1 MNDLPIRMELTQ
13 IQREILTALINL
25 QRREGRA
32 IKGEEIASI
41 IDRNP
46 GTIRNQMQSLK
57 ALHLV
62 EGVPGPKGG
71 YRAITAAYEAINLDG
86 NDDVVDVP
94 VIRNGSPVEGATAN
108 EITFYTVMR
117 PNQCSGI
124 VQIIGNI
131 REFNVDDEIEI
142 GPTPV
147 NKTHIKGVV
156 TGRDDT
162 SNRLIFDIKEMA
174 SIPKIPVRNLTR
186 PAITLDPEISL
197 LEACKKLNA
206 SNVRAALVGKN
217 GDPRGL
223 ISMEDVIRGIT
234 EGKEGRPVEESM
246 EREFPTVDADD
257 PLHVAISELG
267 KSGACQVV
275 VLDSNVPTGMLGATD
290 LIRCMIRF

>member
-1 MNDLPIRMELTQ
+1 MMELTQ

-71 YRAITAAYEAINLDG
+71 YRAITAAYEAINLDS
-86 NDDVVDVP
+86 NNDVVDVP

-131 REFNVDDEIEI
+131 REFNIDDEIEI

-162 SNRLIFDIKEMA
+162 TNRLIFDIKEMA
-174 SIPKIPVRNLTR
+174 SIPKIPVKTLAR
-186 PAITLDPEISL
+186 PVITLDPEISL
-197 LEACKKLNA
+197 LEACKKMSDSKA
-206 SNVRAALVGKN
+206 RAALVGKN
-217 GDPRGL
+217 GEPKGL
-223 ISMEDVIRGIT
+223 IGLEDAVRGVA
-234 EGKEGRPVEESM
+234 EGKESLSVEESM
-246 EREFPTVDADD
+246 VREFPTVKADD
-257 PLHVAISELG
+257 LLHVAISTLG
-267 KSGACQVV
+267 KTGACQVI
-275 VLDSNVPTGMLGATD
+275 VLDSDVPSGILEATD
-290 LIRCMIRF
+290 LIRYMIRY

>member
-1 MNDLPIRMELTQ
+1 MELTQ

-32 IKGEEIASI
+32 VKGEEIASI

-71 YRAITAAYEAINLDG
+71 YRAIAAAYEAINLDG
-86 NDDVVDVP
+86 DDDVVDVP
-94 VIRNGSPVEGATAN
+94 VIRNGSAVEGATAN
-108 EITFYTVMR
+108 EITFFTVMR

-131 REFNVDDEIEI
+131 REFNIDDEIEI

-162 SNRLIFDIKEMA
+162 TNRLIFDIREMA
-174 SIPKIPVRNLTR
+174 SIPKIPVKSLAR
-186 PAITLDPEISL
+186 PAITIDPGVTL
-197 LEACKKLNA
+197 LEAAISLSGN
-206 SNVRAALVGKN
+206 NVRAALVGKN
-217 GDPRGL
+217 GGSKGL
-223 ISMEDVIRGIT
+223 ISLEDVVRGIA
-234 EGKEGRPVEESM
+234 EGKKDLPVEESM
-246 EREFPTVDADD
+246 ERDYPAVDGDE
-257 PLHVAISELG
+257 PLHVAISKLAET
-267 KSGACQVV
+267 GAAQIVV
-275 VLDSNVPTGMLGATD
+275 TQSDVPFGMLEASD
-290 LIRCMIRF
+290 LARCMIRF

>member
-1 MNDLPIRMELTQ
+1 MELTQ

-25 QRREGRA
+25 QRRKGRA

-71 YRAITAAYEAINLDG
+71 YRAIAAAYDAINLDAD
-86 NDDVVDVP
+86 NEVVDVP
-94 VIRNGSPVEGATAN
+94 VMRNGSPVEGATAN

-131 REFNVDDEIEI
+131 REFDIDDEIEI

-147 NKTHIKGVV
+147 NKTSIKGVV

-162 SNRLIFDIKEMA
+162 TNRLIFDIKEMA
-174 SIPKIPVRNLTR
+174 SIPKIPVKNLAK
-186 PAITLDPEISL
+186 PAVTIDPEMSL
-197 LEACKKLNA
+197 LEACRKL
-206 SNVRAALVGKN
+206 SDSKVRAALVAKN
-217 GDPRGL
+217 GDLKGL
-223 ISMEDVIRGIT
+223 ISMEDVIRGVA
-234 EGKEGRPVEESM
+234 EGKEDRPVEESM
-246 EREFPTVDADD
+246 EREYPTVNADD

-275 VLDSNVPTGMLGATD
+275 VLDSNVPSGMLGATD

>member
-1 MNDLPIRMELTQ
+1 MELTP

-32 IKGEEIASI
+32 VKGEEIASI

-71 YRAITAAYEAINLDG
+71 YRAITAAYEAISLDG
-86 NDDVVDVP
+86 NEDVVDVP

-147 NKTHIKGVV
+147 NKTTIKGVV

-162 SNRLIFDIKEMA
+162 TNRLIFDIKEMA
-174 SIPKIPVRNLTR
+174 SIPKIPVKTLAK
-186 PAITLDPEISL
+186 PAVTIDPETSL
-197 LEACKKLNA
+197 LEACRKL
-206 SNVRAALVGKN
+206 SGLKIRAALVGKN
-217 GDPRGL
+217 GDSRGL
-223 ISMEDVIRGIT
+223 ISLDDVVRGIA
-234 EGKEGRPVEESM
+234 EGKEDRPVTESM
-246 EREFPTVDADD
+246 EREYATVEADE
-257 PLHVAISELG
+257 PLHVAIRKLG
-267 KSGACQVV
+267 KTGACQVV
-275 VLDSNVPTGMLGATD
+275 VTESDVPSGMLDATD

>member
-1 MNDLPIRMELTQ
+1 MELTQ

-94 VIRNGSPVEGATAN
+94 VIRNGSPVDGATAN

-131 REFNVDDEIEI
+131 REFNIDDEIEI

-162 SNRLIFDIKEMA
+162 TNRLIFDIKEMA
-174 SIPKIPVRNLTR
+174 SIPKIPVKTLAR
-186 PAITLDPEISL
+186 PVITVDPGISL
-197 LEACKKLNA
+197 LEACKKLVDSKA
-206 SNVRAALVGKN
+206 RAALVGKN
-217 GDPRGL
+217 GELKGL
-223 ISMEDVIRGIT
+223 ISLEDVVRGVA
-234 EGKEGRPVEESM
+234 EGREDRPVEESM
-246 EREFPTVDADD
+246 NTDYPTVKADE
-257 PLHVAISELG
+257 PLHIAISKLG
-267 KSGACQVV
+267 KTGASQVV
-275 VLDSNVPTGMLGATD
+275 VLDSDVPSGMLEATD
-290 LIRCMIRF
+290 LMRCMIRF

>member
-71 YRAITAAYEAINLDG
+71 YRAIAAAYEAINLDG

-94 VIRNGSPVEGATAN
+94 VMRNGSPVEGATAN

-162 SNRLIFDIKEMA
+162 TNRLIFDIKEMA
-174 SIPKIPVRNLTR
+174 SIPKIPVKNLAR
-186 PAITLDPEISL
+186 QAITLDPEMSL
-197 LEACKKLNA
+197 LEACKKLND
-206 SNVRAALVGKN
+206 SKVRAALVSQN

-223 ISMEDVIRGIT
+223 ITLEDVVRGIA
-234 EGKEGRPVEESM
+234 EGKENLAVKESM
-246 EREFPTVDADD
+246 EREFPTVEADE
-257 PLHVAISELG
+257 PLHVAISKLG
-267 KSGACQVV
+267 KTGACQVV
-275 VLDSNVPTGMLGATD
+275 VIDSDVPSGMLEATD

>member
-1 MNDLPIRMELTQ
+1 MKISPIRMELTQ

-71 YRAITAAYEAINLDG
+71 YRAITAAYEAISLDG
-86 NDDVVDVP
+86 NEDVVDVP
-94 VIRNGSPVEGATAN
+94 VMRNGSPVEGATAN

-162 SNRLIFDIKEMA
+162 TNRLIFDIKEMA
-174 SIPKIPVRNLTR
+174 SIPKIPVKTLAK
-186 PAITLDPEISL
+186 PAITIDPSISL
-197 LEACKKLNA
+197 LEACRKLSD

-217 GDPRGL
+217 GGPKGL
-223 ISMEDVIRGIT
+223 ISMEDVIRGMA
-234 EGKEGRPVEESM
+234 EGKEGQPVEESM

-275 VLDSNVPTGMLGATD
+275 VLDSDVPSGMLGATD

>member
-71 YRAITAAYEAINLDG
+71 YRAITAAYEAINLDS

-174 SIPKIPVRNLTR
+174 SIPKIPVKTLAR

-197 LEACKKLNA
+197 LEACKKLND
-206 SNVRAALVGKN
+206 SKVRAALVGKN
-217 GDPRGL
+217 GDPKGL
-223 ISMEDVIRGIT
+223 ISMEDVIRGMA

-275 VLDSNVPTGMLGATD
+275 VLDSNVPSGMLGATD

>member
-1 MNDLPIRMELTQ
+1 MTDLPISMELTQ

-32 IKGEEIASI
+32 VKGEEIADI

-71 YRAITAAYEAINLDG
+71 YKAIAAAYEAINLDA
-86 NDDVVDVP
+86 DDNVVDVP
-94 VIRNGSPVEGATAN
+94 VIRNGSPVDGATAN
-108 EITFYTVMR
+108 EITFFTVMR

-131 REFNVDDEIEI
+131 RDFDIDDEIEI

-162 SNRLIFDIKEMA
+162 TNRLIFDIKEMA
-174 SIPKIPVRNLTR
+174 AIPKIPVKNLAR
-186 PAITLDPEISL
+186 PAITIDPEISL
-197 LEACKKLNA
+197 LEACSKLHHLKA
-206 SNVRAALVGKN
+206 RAALVGKN
-217 GDPRGL
+217 GNRSGV
-223 ISMEDVIRGIT
+223 ISLENIVKGMA
-234 EGKEGRPVEESM
+234 EGKKDMPVLECM
-246 EREFPTVDADD
+246 ERDYPTVEGDE
-257 PLHVAISELG
+257 PLHVAISKLG
-267 KSGACQVV
+267 ETGASQVV
-275 VLDSNVPTGMLGATD
+275 VTESDVPFGMLDARD
-290 LIRCMIRF
+290 LIRCMVRF

>member
-162 SNRLIFDIKEMA
+162 TNRLLFDIKEMA
-174 SIPKIPVRNLTR
+174 SIPKIPVKCLAK
-186 PAITLDPEISL
+186 PAVTIYPDISL
-197 LEACKKLNA
+197 LEACRKL
-206 SNVRAALVGKN
+206 SDSKVRAALVGKN
-217 GDPRGL
+217 GDSKGL
-223 ISMEDVIRGIT
+223 ISLEDAVRGVA
-234 EGKEGRPVEESM
+234 EGKGEMPVAESM
-246 EREFPTVDADD
+246 DREYATVGGDE
-257 PLHVAISELG
+257 PLHVAITKLG
-267 KSGACQVV
+267 KTGASQVV
-275 VLDSNVPTGMLGATD
+275 VTESDVPSGMLEATD

>member
-1 MNDLPIRMELTQ
+1 MMELTQ
-13 IQREILTALINL
+13 IQREILTALITL
-25 QRREGRA
+25 QRRDSRA

-71 YRAITAAYEAINLDG
+71 YRAIATAYEAINLDTTK
-86 NDDVVDVP
+86 DVVDVP
-94 VIRNGSPVEGATAN
+94 IVRNGSPVEGATAN

-131 REFNVDDEIEI
+131 REFNIDDEIEI

-174 SIPKIPVRNLTR
+174 SIPKIPVKTLAH
-186 PAITLDPEISL
+186 PAITIDPDMSL
-197 LEACKKLNA
+197 LEACSKLA
-206 SNVRAALVGKN
+206 DSNVRAALVGKN

-223 ISMEDVIRGIT
+223 ISLENIVRGMA
-234 EGKEGRPVEESM
+234 EGKRDKPVKESM
-246 EREFPTVDADD
+246 VREFPTVEADD
-257 PLHVAISELG
+257 PLHVAISKLG
-267 KSGACQVV
+267 KTGACQVV
-275 VLDSNVPTGMLGATD
+275 VIDSDAPSKILEATD
-290 LIRCMIRF
+290 LIRCMVRF

>member
-1 MNDLPIRMELTQ
+1 MMELTQ

-71 YRAITAAYEAINLDG
+71 YRAITAAYEAINLDS

-94 VIRNGSPVEGATAN
+94 VIRNGSPVDGATAN

-131 REFNVDDEIEI
+131 REFNIDDEIEI

-162 SNRLIFDIKEMA
+162 TNRLIFDIKEMA
-174 SIPKIPVRNLTR
+174 SIPKIPVKTLAR
-186 PAITLDPEISL
+186 PVITVDPEISL
-197 LEACKKLNA
+197 LEACKKLVDSKA
-206 SNVRAALVGKN
+206 RAALVGKN
-217 GDPRGL
+217 GELKGL
-223 ISMEDVIRGIT
+223 ISLEDAVRGVA
-234 EGKEGRPVEESM
+234 EGKEEQPVEESM
-246 EREFPTVDADD
+246 GKDYPTVKAND
-257 PLHVAISELG
+257 PLHVAISKLG
-267 KSGACQVV
+267 KTGSCQVV
-275 VLDSNVPTGMLGATD
+275 VLDSDVPSGILEATD
-290 LIRCMIRF
+290 MIRYMTRF

>member
-71 YRAITAAYEAINLDG
+71 YRAITAAYEAISLDG
-86 NDDVVDVP
+86 NEDVVDVP

-162 SNRLIFDIKEMA
+162 TNRLIFDIKEMA

-197 LEACKKLNA
+197 LEACKKLND

-217 GDPRGL
+217 GDPKGL
-223 ISMEDVIRGIT
+223 ISMEDVIRGMA
-234 EGKEGRPVEESM
+234 EGKEDRPVEESM
-246 EREFPTVDADD
+246 EREFPTVDADE

-275 VLDSNVPTGMLGATD
+275 VLESNVPSGMLGATD

>member
-1 MNDLPIRMELTQ
+1 VRICPIRMELTP

-32 IKGEEIASI
+32 VKGEEIASI

-71 YRAITAAYEAINLDG
+71 YRAIAAAYDAINLDS
-86 NDDVVDVP
+86 DDQVVDVP
-94 VIRNGSPVEGATAN
+94 VVRNGSPIAGASAN

-131 REFNVDDEIEI
+131 RDFDIDDEIEI

-147 NKTHIKGVV
+147 NKTTIKGVV

-162 SNRLIFDIKEMA
+162 TNRLIFDITEMA
-174 SIPKIPVRNLTR
+174 SIPKIPVKNLAK
-186 PAITLDPEISL
+186 PAVIIDPDISL
-197 LEACKKLNA
+197 LEACRKL
-206 SNVRAALVGKN
+206 SDSKVRAALVGKN
-217 GDPRGL
+217 GDSKGL
-223 ISMEDVIRGIT
+223 ISLEDAVRGVA
-234 EGKEGRPVEESM
+234 EGKGEMPVAESM
-246 EREFPTVDADD
+246 EREFPTIEADE
-257 PLHVAISELG
+257 PLHVAITELG
-267 KSGACQVV
+267 KTGACQLVV
-275 VLDSNVPTGMLGATD
+275 TESEVPSGILEARD
-290 LIRCMIRF
+290 LIRCMIRL

>member
-1 MNDLPIRMELTQ
+1 MELTQ

-71 YRAITAAYEAINLDG
+71 YRAITAAYEAINLDSH
-86 NDDVVDVP
+86 DDVVDVP

-162 SNRLIFDIKEMA
+162 TNRLLFDIKEMA
-174 SIPKIPVRNLTR
+174 SIPKIPVKTLAR
-186 PAITLDPEISL
+186 PTITLDPDITL
-197 LEACKKLNA
+197 FEACKKLND
-206 SNVRAALVGKN
+206 SKVRAAFVGKN

-223 ISMEDVIRGIT
+223 ISLEDVIRGMA
-234 EGKEGRPVEESM
+234 EGKESLPVEESM
-246 EREFPTVDADD
+246 EKDYPTVEADE
-257 PLHVAISELG
+257 PLHVAISKLG
-267 KSGACQVV
+267 KTGAFQIVVIDSDVPSGI
-275 VLDSNVPTGMLGATD
+275 LEATD
-290 LIRCMIRF
+290 LIRCMVRF

>member
-1 MNDLPIRMELTQ
+1 MELTQ

-32 IKGEEIASI
+32 VKGEEIAAI

-71 YRAITAAYEAINLDG
+71 YRAIAAAYEAINLDG
-86 NDDVVDVP
+86 ADDVVDVP
-94 VIRNGSPVEGATAN
+94 VIRNGSPVPGATAN
-108 EITFYTVMR
+108 EITFFTVMR

-131 REFNVDDEIEI
+131 RDFDIDDEIEI

-174 SIPKIPVRNLTR
+174 AIPKIPVKNLAR
-186 PAITLDPEISL
+186 AAITIEPETTL
-197 LEACKKLNA
+197 LEACSKLHLSGA
-206 SNVRAALVGKN
+206 RAALVGEN
-217 GDPRGL
+217 GDRRGL
-223 ISMEDVIRGIT
+223 ITLEDILRGIA
-234 EGKEGRPVEESM
+234 EGRMEMPVCESM
-246 EREFPTVDADD
+246 ERDFPTVDAEE
-257 PLHVAISELG
+257 PLHSAITKLAET
-267 KSGACQVV
+267 GATQVV
-275 VLDSNVPTGMLGATD
+275 VTSSQTPLGVLDASD
-290 LIRCMIRF
+290 LIRCMIRS

>member
-1 MNDLPIRMELTQ
+1 MELTP

-32 IKGEEIASI
+32 VKGEEIASI

-71 YRAITAAYEAINLDG
+71 YRAIAAAYDAINLDA
-86 NDDVVDVP
+86 DDQVVDVP
-94 VIRNGSPVEGATAN
+94 VMRNGSPVDGATAN
-108 EITFYTVMR
+108 EITFFTVMR

-131 REFNVDDEIEI
+131 RDFDIDDEIEI

-147 NKTHIKGVV
+147 NKTTIKGVV

-162 SNRLIFDIKEMA
+162 TNRLIFDITEMA
-174 SIPKIPVRNLTR
+174 SIPKIPVKNLAK
-186 PAITLDPEISL
+186 PAVIIDPDISL
-197 LEACKKLNA
+197 LEACRKL
-206 SNVRAALVGKN
+206 SDSKVRAALVGKN
-217 GDPRGL
+217 GDSKGL
-223 ISMEDVIRGIT
+223 ISLEDAVRGVA
-234 EGKEGRPVEESM
+234 EGKGEMPVAESM
-246 EREFPTVDADD
+246 EREFPTIEADE
-257 PLHVAISELG
+257 PLHVAITELG
-267 KSGACQVV
+267 KTGACQLVV
-275 VLDSNVPTGMLGATD
+275 TESEVPSGILEARD
-290 LIRCMIRF
+290 LIRCMIRL

>member
-1 MNDLPIRMELTQ
+1 MELTQ

-71 YRAITAAYEAINLDG
+71 YRAITAAYEAISLDG
-86 NDDVVDVP
+86 NEDVVDVP

-162 SNRLIFDIKEMA
+162 TNRLIFDIKEMA
-174 SIPKIPVRNLTR
+174 SIPKIPVKTLAK
-186 PAITLDPEISL
+186 PAITIDPSISL
-197 LEACKKLNA
+197 LEACRKLSD

-217 GDPRGL
+217 GGPKGL
-223 ISMEDVIRGIT
+223 ISMEDVIRGMA
-234 EGKEGRPVEESM
+234 EGKEGQPVEESM

-275 VLDSNVPTGMLGATD
+275 VLDSDVPSGMLGATD

>member
-1 MNDLPIRMELTQ
+1 MKDDPISMELTQ

-32 IKGEEIASI
+32 VKGEEIATI

-71 YRAITAAYEAINLDG
+71 YRAISAAYEAMNLDG
-86 NDDVVDVP
+86 ADDVVDVP
-94 VIRNGSPVEGATAN
+94 VVRNGSPVQGATAN
-108 EITFYTVMR
+108 EITFFTVMR

-131 REFNVDDEIEI
+131 RDFNIDDQIEI

-162 SNRLIFDIKEMA
+162 TNRLIFDIKEMA
-174 SIPKIPVRNLTR
+174 SIPKIPVKNLAS
-186 PAITLDPEISL
+186 PAITIDPETTL
-197 LEACKKLNA
+197 LEACQRLSDSK
-206 SNVRAALVGKN
+206 VRAALVGKN
-217 GDPRGL
+217 GDRMGL
-223 ISMEDVIRGIT
+223 ISMEEIVRGVA
-234 EGKEGRPVEESM
+234 EGRMDRPVKESM
-246 EREFPTVDADD
+246 DRDYPTVEGDE
-257 PLHVAISELG
+257 PLHAAITKLG
-267 KSGACQVV
+267 ETGASQVV
-275 VLDSNVPTGMLGATD
+275 VTDSDVPSGMLEAKD
-290 LIRCMIRF
+290 LVRCMIRF

>member
-94 VIRNGSPVEGATAN
+94 VIRNGEPVEGATAN

-162 SNRLIFDIKEMA
+162 TNRLIFDIKEMA

-197 LEACKKLNA
+197 LEACKKLND

-217 GDPRGL
+217 GDPKGL
-223 ISMEDVIRGIT
+223 ISMEDVIKGMA

-275 VLDSNVPTGMLGATD
+275 VLDSNVPSGMLGATD

>member
-1 MNDLPIRMELTQ
+1 MRICPIRMELTP

-32 IKGEEIASI
+32 VKGEEIASI

-71 YRAITAAYEAINLDG
+71 YRAIAAAYDAINLDS
-86 NDDVVDVP
+86 DDQVVDVP
-94 VIRNGSPVEGATAN
+94 VVRNGSPIAGASAN

-131 REFNVDDEIEI
+131 RDFDIDDEIEI

-147 NKTHIKGVV
+147 NKTTIKGVV

-162 SNRLIFDIKEMA
+162 TNRLIFDITEMA
-174 SIPKIPVRNLTR
+174 SIPKIPVKNLAK
-186 PAITLDPEISL
+186 PAVIIDPDISL
-197 LEACKKLNA
+197 LEACRKL
-206 SNVRAALVGKN
+206 SDSKVRAALVGKN
-217 GDPRGL
+217 GDSKGL
-223 ISMEDVIRGIT
+223 ISLEDAVRGVA
-234 EGKEGRPVEESM
+234 EGKGEMPVAESM
-246 EREFPTVDADD
+246 EREFPTIEADE
-257 PLHVAISELG
+257 PLHVAITELG
-267 KSGACQVV
+267 KTGACQLVV
-275 VLDSNVPTGMLGATD
+275 TESEVPSGILEARD
-290 LIRCMIRF
+290 LIRCMIRL

>member
-1 MNDLPIRMELTQ
+1 MTQ

-71 YRAITAAYEAINLDG
+71 YRAIAAAYDAINLDAD
-86 NDDVVDVP
+86 NEVVDVP

-131 REFNVDDEIEI
+131 RDFNIDDEIEI

-156 TGRDDT
+156 KGRDDT
-162 SNRLIFDIKEMA
+162 TNRLIFDIKEMA
-174 SIPKIPVRNLTR
+174 SIPKIPVKNLAR
-186 PAITLDPEISL
+186 PAITINPGMSL
-197 LEACKKLNA
+197 LEACKKLNDLK
-206 SNVRAALVGKN
+206 VRAALVSQN

-223 ISMEDVIRGIT
+223 ITLEDVVKGIA
-234 EGKEGRPVEESM
+234 EGKENLPVKESM
-246 EREFPTVDADD
+246 VRDFPTVKADD
-257 PLHVAISELG
+257 PLHTAISKLG
-267 KSGACQVV
+267 ETGASQIVV
-275 VLDSNVPTGMLGATD
+275 EDSDVLSGMLEATD

>member
-1 MNDLPIRMELTQ
+1 MELTQ

-32 IKGEEIASI
+32 VKGEEIASI

-71 YRAITAAYEAINLDG
+71 YRAMAAAYDAINLDAD
-86 NDDVVDVP
+86 DDVVDVP
-94 VIRNGSPVEGATAN
+94 VVRNGSPVEGATAN

-131 REFNVDDEIEI
+131 RDFNIDDEIEI

-162 SNRLIFDIKEMA
+162 TNRLIFDIKEMA
-174 SIPKIPVRNLTR
+174 SIPKIPVRNLAR
-186 PAITLDPEISL
+186 PAITIDPQISII
-197 LEACKKLNA
+197 EACQKL
-206 SNVRAALVGKN
+206 SDSKVRAALVGKN
-217 GDPRGL
+217 GDSRGL
-223 ISMEDVIRGIT
+223 ISLEDLVRGVAA
-234 EGKEGRPVEESM
+234 GKKDHPVEEAM
-246 EREFPTVDADD
+246 EREYASVEGDE
-257 PLHVAISELG
+257 PLHVAISKLG
-267 KSGACQVV
+267 KTGACQVV
-275 VLDSNVPTGMLGATD
+275 VTESDVPFGMLDASD
-290 LIRCMIRF
+290 LFRCMVRF

>member
-1 MNDLPIRMELTQ
+1 MELTQ

-162 SNRLIFDIKEMA
+162 TNRLLFDIKEMA
-174 SIPKIPVRNLTR
+174 SIPKIPVKNLAR

-197 LEACKKLNA
+197 LEACKKLND
-206 SNVRAALVGKN
+206 SKVRGALVGKN

-223 ISMEDVIRGIT
+223 ISLEDVIRGMA
-234 EGKEGRPVEESM
+234 EGKESRPVEESM
-246 EREFPTVDADD
+246 EKDYPTVEADE
-257 PLHVAISELG
+257 PLHVAISKLG
-267 KSGACQVV
+267 KTGGCQVV
-275 VLDSNVPTGMLGATD
+275 VVDSDVPSGMLDATD

>member
-1 MNDLPIRMELTQ
+1 MTDLPIRMELTQ

-94 VIRNGSPVEGATAN
+94 VIRNGEPVEGATAN

-162 SNRLIFDIKEMA
+162 TNRLIFDIKEMA

-197 LEACKKLNA
+197 LEACKKLND

-217 GDPRGL
+217 GDPKGL
-223 ISMEDVIRGIT
+223 ISMEDVIKGMA

-275 VLDSNVPTGMLGATD
+275 VLDSNVPSGMLGATD

>member
-1 MNDLPIRMELTQ
+1 MELTP

-32 IKGEEIASI
+32 VKGEEIASI

-71 YRAITAAYEAINLDG
+71 YRAIAAAYDAINLDS
-86 NDDVVDVP
+86 DDQVVDVP
-94 VIRNGSPVEGATAN
+94 VVRNGSPIAGASAN

-131 REFNVDDEIEI
+131 RDFDIDDEIEI

-147 NKTHIKGVV
+147 NKTTIKGVV

-162 SNRLIFDIKEMA
+162 TNRLIFDITEMA
-174 SIPKIPVRNLTR
+174 SIPKIPVKNLAK
-186 PAITLDPEISL
+186 PAVIIDPDISL
-197 LEACKKLNA
+197 LEACRKL
-206 SNVRAALVGKN
+206 SDSKVRAALVGKN
-217 GDPRGL
+217 GDSKGL
-223 ISMEDVIRGIT
+223 ISLEDAVRGVA
-234 EGKEGRPVEESM
+234 EGKGEMPVAESM
-246 EREFPTVDADD
+246 EREFPTIEADE
-257 PLHVAISELG
+257 PLHVAITELG
-267 KSGACQVV
+267 KTGACQLVV
-275 VLDSNVPTGMLGATD
+275 TESEVPSGILEARD
-290 LIRCMIRF
+290 LIRCMIRL

>member
-1 MNDLPIRMELTQ
+1 MKISPIRMELTQ

-25 QRREGRA
+25 QRRESRA

-162 SNRLIFDIKEMA
+162 TNRLLFDIKEMT
-174 SIPKIPVRNLTR
+174 SIPKIPVKNLAR
-186 PAITLDPEISL
+186 PAITIDPDLSL
-197 LEACKKLNA
+197 LDACKKLVDSKA
-206 SNVRAALVGKN
+206 RAALVGKN
-217 GDPRGL
+217 GDLRGL
-223 ISMEDVIRGIT
+223 ISMEDVVRGMA
-234 EGKEGRPVEESM
+234 EGKEEMPVEALM
-246 EREFPTVDADD
+246 ERAFPSVKANE
-257 PLHVAISELG
+257 PLHVAISKLG
-267 KSGACQVV
+267 KTGDCQVV
-275 VLDSNVPTGMLGATD
+275 VVDSDVPTGILEATD
-290 LIRCMIRF
+290 LIRYMIRF

>member
-1 MNDLPIRMELTQ
+1 MELTQ

-25 QRREGRA
+25 QRREGKA
-32 IKGEEIASI
+32 VKGEEIASI
-41 IDRNP
+41 IDRNA

-71 YRAITAAYEAINLDG
+71 YRAMAAAYDAINLDAD
-86 NDDVVDVP
+86 DDVVDVP
-94 VIRNGSPVEGATAN
+94 VVRNGSPVEGATAN

-131 REFNVDDEIEI
+131 RDFNIDDEIEI

-162 SNRLIFDIKEMA
+162 TNRLIFDIKEMA
-174 SIPKIPVRNLTR
+174 SIPKIPVKNLAKT
-186 PAITLDPEISL
+186 AITIDPGISL
-197 LEACKKLNA
+197 LEACQKL
-206 SNVRAALVGKN
+206 SDSKVRAALVGKN
-217 GDPRGL
+217 GDPRGV
-223 ISMEDVIRGIT
+223 ISLEDLVRGMAD
-234 EGKEGRPVEESM
+234 GKKDRPVEEAM
-246 EREFPTVDADD
+246 VREYASVEGDE
-257 PLHVAISELG
+257 PLHVAISKLG
-267 KSGACQVV
+267 ETGASQVV
-275 VLDSNVPTGMLGATD
+275 VTESDVPFGMLEATD
-290 LIRCMIRF
+290 LVRCMVRF

>member
-71 YRAITAAYEAINLDG
+71 YRAIAAAYEAINLDG

-94 VIRNGSPVEGATAN
+94 VMRNGSFVEGATAN

-162 SNRLIFDIKEMA
+162 TNRLIFDIKEMA
-174 SIPKIPVRNLTR
+174 SIPKIPVKNLAR
-186 PAITLDPEISL
+186 QAITLDPEMSL

-206 SNVRAALVGKN
+206 SKVRAALVSQN

-223 ISMEDVIRGIT
+223 ITLEDVVRGIA
-234 EGKEGRPVEESM
+234 EGKENLAVKESM
-246 EREFPTVDADD
+246 EREFPTVEADE
-257 PLHVAISELG
+257 PLHVAISKLG
-267 KSGACQVV
+267 KTGACQVV
-275 VLDSNVPTGMLGATD
+275 VVNPDASSGMLEATD
-290 LIRCMIRF
+290 LIRCMIRY

>member
-1 MNDLPIRMELTQ
+1 MRICPIRMELTQ

-71 YRAITAAYEAINLDG
+71 YRAIAAAYDAINLDA
-86 NDDVVDVP
+86 DDQVVDVP
-94 VIRNGSPVEGATAN
+94 VVRNGSPVEGATAN

-131 REFNVDDEIEI
+131 RDFNIDDEIEI

-147 NKTHIKGVV
+147 NKTTIKGVV

-162 SNRLIFDIKEMA
+162 TNRLIFDIKEMA
-174 SIPKIPVRNLTR
+174 SIPKIPVKTLAK
-186 PAITLDPEISL
+186 PAVTIDPEMSL
-197 LEACKKLNA
+197 LEACRKL
-206 SNVRAALVGKN
+206 SDYEVRAALVGKN
-217 GDPRGL
+217 GD
-223 ISMEDVIRGIT
+223 SRGIISLADAVRGVA
-234 EGKEGRPVEESM
+234 EGKGEMPVTESM
-246 EREFPTVDADD
+246 EREYATVEADE
-257 PLHVAISELG
+257 PLHVAITELG
-267 KSGACQVV
+267 KTGACQVV
-275 VLDSNVPTGMLGATD
+275 VTESDVPSGMLDATD